1 MEKTERQRDIIQ
13 YMKNVHYKVHFD
25 QLSDLYGCSQRN
37 IRRDFTHL
45 INEKNAPWYI
55 LNNHVHIDPTRK
67 NAIELHGQWFDRQEL
82 EALFVLNQV
91 IKQLAPGSLKNQ
103 LQPFDNKIHQ
113 LLQNETNNFNLGKF
127 VRLIEIADR
136 HVDTHTFQL
145 ITQAL
150 SEQKQLKI
158 HFWNRETNK
167 TQERTISPLQLVR
180 YKDNWKID
188 AWCHQK
194 NALRTF
200 SLEAINQAQLTE
212 KPIKEV
218 SQEKLKSHFE
228 SSYGIFA
235 GQADKQAVIKFTPYM
250 ARWVQYEKWH
260 PEQIGQWDI
269 DGSYQLQ
276 IPYYKDQELL
286 QDIIKYA
293 DHAEILAPPELRNK
307 AKNLLQSALEK
318 YK

>member
-1 MEKTERQRDIIQ
+1 MNQQQRQRSIIEQ
-13 YMKNVHYKVHFD
+13 MKAVRQKISLDELAGFYEKKP
-25 QLSDLYGCSQRN
+25 RT
-37 IRRDFTHL
+37 IRRDIKYL
-45 INEKNAPWYI
+45 IEEKNAPWFI
-55 LNNHVHIDPTRK
+55 HDNHVHIDPSRQE
-67 NAIELHGQWFDRQEL
+67 AIELHGQWFDRQEL

-91 IKQLAPGSLKNQ
+91 IEQLSPGSLKAQ
-103 LQPFDNKIHQ
+103 LQPLENKIHK
-113 LLQNETNNFNLGKF
+113 LLQNEISGYNLGQF

-136 HVDTHTFQL
+136 TVDNAVFQA

-150 SEQKQLKI
+150 SEQKQLQI
-158 HFWNRETNK
+158 SFWNRETDTNRQRK
-167 TQERTISPLQLVR
+167 ISPLQLVR
-180 YKDNWKID
+180 YKDNWKVD

-200 SLEAINQAQLTE
+200 SLEAIQQIELINQPLYKVE
-212 KPIKEV
+212 KQKIK
-218 SQEKLKSHFE
+218 QHFE

-235 GQADKQAVIKFTPYM
+235 GKADQQAIIKFSPYIS
-250 ARWVQYEKWH
+250 RWVQYEQWH

-293 DHAEILAPPELRNK
+293 DQAEILAPAELREK
-307 AKNLLQSALEK
+307 AKKLLKNAIKK
-318 YK
+318 YQ